1 MAKGESPLKQF
12 EIKPLM
18 DLELFGY
25 DISFTNSSLW
35 MTITTVFI
43 IVFFTIPFLKSR
55 KTNSVEDLYPS
66 RMQVAAEM
74 GFSFINNLITDTAG
88 KEGRKYFPLVFSL
101 FMFIL
106 FGNLFGMIPYSFTFT
121 SHIIVTF
128 GLALAVFLFV
138 TILGFVKHGL
148 KFFSFFVIP

>member
-43 IVFFTIPFLKSR
+43 IIFFYGPIP
-55 KTNSVEDLYPS
+55 
-66 RMQVAAEM
+66 
-74 GFSFINNLITDTAG
+74 
-88 KEGRKYFPLVFSL
+88 
-101 FMFIL
+101 
-106 FGNLFGMIPYSFTFT
+106 
-121 SHIIVTF
+121 
-128 GLALAVFLFV
+128 
-138 TILGFVKHGL
+138 
-148 KFFSFFVIP
+148 

>member
-43 IVFFTIPFLKSR
+43 IVFFTIPFLKS
-55 KTNSVEDLYPS
+55 
-66 RMQVAAEM
+66 
-74 GFSFINNLITDTAG
+74 
-88 KEGRKYFPLVFSL
+88 
-101 FMFIL
+101 
-106 FGNLFGMIPYSFTFT
+106 
-121 SHIIVTF
+121 
-128 GLALAVFLFV
+128 
-138 TILGFVKHGL
+138 
-148 KFFSFFVIP
+148 